1 MASQLPANVRDGG
14 AMEKRREMLVF
25 RRQETWVVHT
35 RTADMGPDD
44 ADSKADRHFRP
55 DLCGVQ
61 TLSYTL
67 F

>member
-14 AMEKRREMLVF
+14 VMGDKKVLVF

-35 RTADMGPDD
+35 MTGDVGLDEADF
-44 ADSKADRHFRP
+44 KADRHFRP

-61 TLSYTL
+61 RLSYSL